1 MTQKKNPHLKIV
13 QPPEDLEEI
22 KKRTGRF
29 RREKARRILATAVLI
44 ILAVCGTYLLL
55 KNQSYGQ
62 ARLADKGAALK
73 DLPADA
79 QQGLAAGGTGQAR
92 HRLVG
97 TGVYGTE
104 FPHGAGLPPGGAGQS
119 QLPQFRAAVHPAGHG
134 RA

>member
-1 MTQKKNPHLKIV
+1 M
-13 QPPEDLEEI
+13 
-22 KKRTGRF
+22 
-29 RREKARRILATAVLI
+29 RRSSSADGQVILP
-44 ILAVCGTYLLL
+44 
-55 KNQSYGQ
+55 
-62 ARLADKGAALK
+62 DKGAALK